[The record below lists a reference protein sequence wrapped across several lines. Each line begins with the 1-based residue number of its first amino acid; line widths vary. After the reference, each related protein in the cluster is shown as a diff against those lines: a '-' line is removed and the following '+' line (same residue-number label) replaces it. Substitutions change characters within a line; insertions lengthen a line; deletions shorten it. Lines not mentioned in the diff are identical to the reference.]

1 MDSAN
6 LRVRTATSW
15 PLAPACSVG
24 WVRLRRGACGWAA
37 TAPKLQRVTVTT
49 TTTTT
54 VFEDPAGGEAEP
66 EAEAEV
72 FWRDDPAQCGA
83 RAHTWRQEAEA
94 RWIRFSENLIRWRG
108 LLGFCGSVLNC
119 SQARYLRGRIATGV
133 GVVSAKAYAGAIAD
147 TRWQRASLRDRAR
160 P

>member
-1 MDSAN
+1 M
-6 LRVRTATSW
+6 
-15 PLAPACSVG
+15 G

-54 VFEDPAGGEAEP
+54 VFEDSAGGEAEP

-72 FWRDDPAQCGA
+72 FWRDDPAQRGE

-94 RWIRFSENLIRWRG
+94 RWVRVCQHLLRWRG
-108 LLGFCGSVLNC
+108 LLSFCGSVLQC
-119 SQARYLRGRIATGV
+119 SQDRYARGRIATGV
-133 GVVSAKAYAGAIAD
+133 DVPSAKQYARAIAD
-147 TRWQRASLRDRAR
+147 TRWQRASLRDQAR